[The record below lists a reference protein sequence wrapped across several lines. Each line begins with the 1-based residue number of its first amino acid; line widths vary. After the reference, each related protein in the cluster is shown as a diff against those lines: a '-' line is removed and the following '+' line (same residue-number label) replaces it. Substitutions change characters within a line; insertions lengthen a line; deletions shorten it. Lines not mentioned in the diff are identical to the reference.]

1 MAWANDIL
9 KYNRGISGLL
19 EGSLPDNEGGRG
31 FGRVEGAFSGMSGA
45 SRGSGKALGTH
56 CRRLPFGPRKSCQ
69 GFRITLPSPDSIR

>member
-9 KYNRGISGLL
+9 KYNRGIFGLS

-31 FGRVEGAFSGMSGA
+31 FEGVEGAVPQVNGA
-45 SRGSGKALGTH
+45 PRGPGKALGTH
-56 CRRLPFGPRKSCQ
+56 CRRLPFGPRRSCQ